1 MKSGKDDGEDAKE
14 DSDDKEYW
22 ASSRRYCSTH
32 YYVPSTTRASTTQ
45 AETTQ
50 APTIRAPVVE
60 NDPVAQ
66 NDALDS
72 DASSVKSTYRAER
85 SASGDVPDETG

>member
-1 MKSGKDDGEDAKE
+1 MKSGKDDGEDADE

-22 ASSRRYCSTH
+22 ASYRKYCSTH
-32 YYVPSTTRASTTQ
+32 YYVPSTTRTSTTQ
-45 AETTQ
+45 AETT
-50 APTIRAPVVE
+50 RAPVVE

-66 NDALDS
+66 NDVLDS
-72 DASSVKSTYRAER
+72 GASSVKSTYRAER